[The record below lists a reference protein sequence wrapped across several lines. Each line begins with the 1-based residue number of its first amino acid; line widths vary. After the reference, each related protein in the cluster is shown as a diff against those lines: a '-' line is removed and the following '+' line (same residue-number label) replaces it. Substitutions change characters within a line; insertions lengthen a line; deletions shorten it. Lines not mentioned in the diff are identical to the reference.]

1 MKNLYKVYWTV
12 ESQSDIRIIINY
24 IAIDNPSIAKAVM
37 QKIKEMGNNL
47 KQFPQ
52 RGRKVPELLQNNIDY
67 YHEIMHSPW
76 RIIYKNESNNVFIL
90 AVFDG
95 RRNLED
101 ILLERI
107 LSRN

>member
-1 MKNLYKVYWTV
+1 MKNLFKVYWTD
-12 ESQSDIRIIINY
+12 ESQSDILRIIDY
-24 IAIDNPSIAKAVM
+24 IAVNNPSMAKMVM
-37 QKIKEMGNNL
+37 LKIKEMGNNL

-67 YHEIMHSPW
+67 YHEIIHSPW
-76 RIIYKNESNNVFIL
+76 RLIYKIESNNVFII

-101 ILLERI
+101 FLLERI
-107 LSRN
+107 ISKN